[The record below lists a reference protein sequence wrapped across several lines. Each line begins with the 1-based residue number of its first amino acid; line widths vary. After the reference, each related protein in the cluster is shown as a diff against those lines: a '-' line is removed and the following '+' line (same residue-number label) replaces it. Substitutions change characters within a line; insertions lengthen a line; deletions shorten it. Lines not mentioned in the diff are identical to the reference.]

1 MVFLPNVQ
9 CAQIAI
15 CDVALSMFFVAP
27 TSMANGPASPGK
39 TLPKSKGKGNA
50 VAGVPVGKA
59 ISGTTAKAASKAASR
74 VAREFRRAI
83 YDNGAGR
90 NARKENDT

>member
-1 MVFLPNVQ
+1 MVCLPNVQ

-15 CDVALSMFFVAP
+15 CGVALSLFFVAP
-27 TSMANGPASPGK
+27 TIMANGPAVPRK
-39 TLPKSKGKGNA
+39 AFPKGKGKGNA
-50 VAGVPVGKA
+50 VAGMSVGKA

-83 YDNGAGR
+83 YDNGAR
-90 NARKENDT
+90 LKARKENDT

>member
-1 MVFLPNVQ
+1 MVCLPNVQ

-39 TLPKSKGKGNA
+39 ALPKGKGKGDA
-50 VAGVPVGKA
+50 FAGVPVGKA
-59 ISGTTAKAASKAASR
+59 KFGTTAKAASKAASR
-74 VAREFRRAI
+74 VVREFRRAI
-83 YDNGAGR
+83 YEDGAR
-90 NARKENDT
+90 LKARKENDT